1 VNSEQLQKDLELAHE
16 LADLAD
22 AITMDRF
29 QAADLTV
36 TTKPDM
42 SPVSDADQAV
52 ERAIRAAVEK
62 QNPQDAVIGEE
73 YGTTGN
79 SKRLWVIDPIDGTK
93 NYVRGVPV
101 WATLISLIE
110 DGESV
115 LGFVSAPALSRRW
128 WATKN
133 NGAWVQFEKQ
143 PAKQIKVSQVE
154 SLKDAFFGYS
164 SKDEWIEIGKEKQF
178 AQLVDSVWRTR
189 AFGDFWTH
197 LMVAEGVIDCSADPI
212 LNLWDL
218 AALVVIVSEAG
229 GIATTLDGSNPLQGS
244 NMVATNGLLHKAVLN
259 TLNS

>member
-1 VNSEQLQKDLELAHE
+1 MNTQQLAKDLELAHR

-22 AITMDRF
+22 QITMNRF

-52 ERAIRAAVEK
+52 ERAIRAEVEK
-62 QNPQDAVIGEE
+62 VNPEDAVIGEE

-79 SKRLWVIDPIDGTK
+79 SQRLWVIDPIDGTK

-110 DGESV
+110 NGKSI
-115 LGFVSAPALSRRW
+115 LGFVSAPALARRW
-128 WATKN
+128 WATQG
-133 NGAWVQFEKQ
+133 NGAFTQFQKQ
-143 PAKQIKVSQVE
+143 APKQIQVSKVA

-164 SKDEWIEIGKEKQF
+164 SQDEWIEVGKAKQF
-178 AQLVDSVWRTR
+178 QELNNSVWRTR
-189 AFGDFWTH
+189 GFGDFWTH
-197 LMVAEGVIDCSADPI
+197 LMVAEGVIDCSSDPI

-218 AALVVIVSEAG
+218 ASLVVIVQEAG
-229 GIATTLDGSNPLQGS
+229 GQVSTIDGANPLQGS
-244 NMVATNGLLHKAVLN
+244 NLVATNGLLHKAVLEK
-259 TLNS
+259 LNS

>member
-1 VNSEQLQKDLELAHE
+1 MSTQQLNKDLELAHR

-22 AITMDRF
+22 QITMDRF

-52 ERAIRAAVEK
+52 ERAIRAEVEK
-62 QNPQDAVIGEE
+62 VNPTDAVIGEE

-79 SKRLWVIDPIDGTK
+79 SQRLWVIDPIDGTK

-128 WATKN
+128 WATAG
-133 NGAWVQFEKQ
+133 NGAFTQFQKQ
-143 PAKQIKVSQVE
+143 TAKQIQVSKI
-154 SLKDAFFGYS
+154 SALKDAFFGYS
-164 SKDEWIEIGKEKQF
+164 SLDEWIEVEKSKQF
-178 AQLVDSVWRTR
+178 QELNNSVWRTR
-189 AFGDFWTH
+189 GIGDFWTH

-218 AALVVIVSEAG
+218 ASLVVIVQEAG
-229 GIATTLDGSNPLQGS
+229 GQVSTISGENPLQGS
-244 NMVATNGLLHKAVLN
+244 NLVASNGLLHEAVLEK
-259 TLNS
+259 LNS

>member
-1 VNSEQLQKDLELAHE
+1 VNSEQLLKDLQLAHK

-22 AITMDRF
+22 AITMNRF
-29 QAADLTV
+29 QSADLTV

-42 SPVSDADQAV
+42 TPVSDADQAV
-52 ERAIRAAVEK
+52 ERAIRAEVEK
-62 QNPQDAVIGEE
+62 QNPQDAVLGEE

-79 SKRLWVIDPIDGTK
+79 SKRLWVVDPIDGTK

-101 WATLISLIE
+101 WATLIALIE

-133 NGAWVQFEKQ
+133 NGAWVQFQNQ
-143 PAKQIKVSQVE
+143 PAKQIKVSQVG

-164 SKDEWIEIGKEKQF
+164 SKDEWVEIGKENQF
-178 AQLVDSVWRTR
+178 SNLVNSVWRTR

-197 LMVAEGVIDCSADPI
+197 LMVAEGVIDCSSDPI

-218 AALVVIVSEAG
+218 AGLVVIVKEAG
-229 GIATTLDGSNPLQGS
+229 GTATAIDGSNPLQAS
-244 NMVATNGLLHKAVLN
+244 NMVVTNTLLHQAVLEK
-259 TLNS
+259 LNN

>member
-1 VNSEQLQKDLELAHE
+1 VKSEQLKKDLALAHR

-29 QAADLTV
+29 QSADLTV

-52 ERAIRAAVEK
+52 ERMIRAEVEK
-62 QNPQDAVIGEE
+62 QNPQDAVLGEE
-73 YGTTGN
+73 YGTSGN
-79 SKRLWVIDPIDGTK
+79 SQRLWVIDPIDGTK

-115 LGFVSAPALSRRW
+115 LGFVSAPALARRW

-133 NGAWVQFEKQ
+133 NGAWVQFQ
-143 PAKQIKVSQVE
+143 NQSAKQIKVSKV
-154 SLKDAFFGYS
+154 SALKDAFFGYS
-164 SKDEWIEIGKEKQF
+164 SKDEWIEIGKENQF
-178 AQLVDSVWRTR
+178 SQLVDSVWRTR

-218 AALVVIVSEAG
+218 ASLVVIVKEAG
-229 GIATTLDGSNPLQGS
+229 GEITSLDGSNPLQAS
-244 NMVATNGLLHKAVLN
+244 NLVTTNGQLHQSVLAA
-259 TLNS
+259 LNN